1 MMIVRCNWFS
11 HTRGRCRVA
20 RRPQVDRPA
29 SARFVKLACAV
40 RVQRFIRKSSLW
52 QVQFEICGSCDTTRH
67 NTTTSLYK
75 WHRVQWLCLHT
86 HRRFRRIF
94 LCVRVCVFARIY
106 GHAMPA
112 TPHMQIV
119 SVAIIAINVSG
130 HLCARN
136 INENA
141 FSTHS
146 HSPERYILVDTIYNQ
161 IIYYHSINTKLYANI
176 CWFQISLL
184 VHISHGYGDGFFFL

>member
-1 MMIVRCNWFS
+1 
-11 HTRGRCRVA
+11 
-20 RRPQVDRPA
+20 
-29 SARFVKLACAV
+29 
-40 RVQRFIRKSSLW
+40 
-52 QVQFEICGSCDTTRH
+52 
-67 NTTTSLYK
+67 
-75 WHRVQWLCLHT
+75 
-86 HRRFRRIF
+86 
-94 LCVRVCVFARIY
+94 
-106 GHAMPA
+106 MPA

-146 HSPERYILVDTIYNQ
+146 HSPERYIDTIYNQ

-184 VHISHGYGDGFFFL
+184 VHISHGYGDGFFFSVSLIDVNKSRLVFIKFISTFFVSRQFIATFF